1 MNNYEVRNGN
11 RILRFEGRHL
21 ANSSSKKPGSSRWI
35 EFDLYKT
42 QAGSYVL
49 SRVGVSHVYHSIM
62 CPLVSRYGLHEVD
75 SDELS
80 PEATPCEDCA
90 PDDFEPLVYPELFR
104 YWTLVSEEPEAI
116 LDALYKE
123 DHNGARYLTRVAERL
138 LQEAAAQD
146 AEIDLIYRF
155 EYID

>member
-1 MNNYEVRNGN
+1 MFEVRNGN

-21 ANSSSKKPGSSRWI
+21 ANSSSRRPGAARWI

-42 QAGSYVL
+42 VAGSYVL
-49 SRVGVSHVYHSIM
+49 SRVGVSHIYHSNM
-62 CPLVSRYGLHEVD
+62 CPLVQRYGLWEIDSHELTRDAV
-75 SDELS
+75 
-80 PEATPCEDCA
+80 PCEDCH
-90 PDDFEPLVYPELFR
+90 PDASEPLVYPELFR
-104 YWTLVSEEPEAI
+104 YWTLVAEEPEAI